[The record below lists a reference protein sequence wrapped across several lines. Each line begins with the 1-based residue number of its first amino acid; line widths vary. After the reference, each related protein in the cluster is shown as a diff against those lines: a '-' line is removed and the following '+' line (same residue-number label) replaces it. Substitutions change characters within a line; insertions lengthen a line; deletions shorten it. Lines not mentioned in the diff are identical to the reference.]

1 MKTLRCFYCGRPVPV
16 QYIEQMG
23 KYIAHC
29 KYTRCKLQPETDYED
44 TEEEVERDWNMIKD
58 SLRGGK

>member
-1 MKTLRCFYCGRPVPV
+1 MWSGAK
-16 QYIEQMG
+16 QMG

-29 KYTRCKLQPETDYED
+29 KYPRCKLQPETDYED

-58 SLRGGK
+58 SLRGADKGPRIPTASIL